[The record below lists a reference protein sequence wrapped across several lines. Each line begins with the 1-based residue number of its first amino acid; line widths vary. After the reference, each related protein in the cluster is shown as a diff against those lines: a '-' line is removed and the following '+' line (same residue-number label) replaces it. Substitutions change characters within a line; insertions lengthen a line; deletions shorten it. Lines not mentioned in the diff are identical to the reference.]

1 METPT
6 AIAGLLRQEQAFFS
20 HTVPYLR
27 TCNIGKCVC
36 I

>member
-20 HTVPYLR
+20 LLAIPPGGTHET
-27 TCNIGKCVC
+27 TGDS
-36 I
+36 